1 MSYQLPDGIIETKE
15 GFFVLKDD
23 THLSRWIEEQGRLD
37 IAEGQIAFYR
47 QHIPVGGIVIDAGA
61 SLGDHTL
68 TYAKLVG
75 PTGRV
80 LAIEPEELSFEALK
94 LNFDRWQNVICVRA
108 VLSDSDGYFKIH
120 REANVGGSHVSEFG
134 SNVRSLQLDEY
145 LNSLTACHLIHLDVE
160 GFEVRALNG
169 AWEIIKKFRPAI
181 VLEINH
187 AALAKYGYSE
197 QAVATL
203 LNTFGYDYKEI
214 EPHHHGGLAQRDVIA
229 LPR

>member
-1 MSYQLPDGIIETKE
+1 MSYKLPDGIIQTPA
-15 GFFVLKDD
+15 GFFVLEDD
-23 THLSRWIEEQGRLD
+23 THLSRWVEEHGRLD
-37 IAEGQIAFYR
+37 IAEGQIEFYR
-47 QHIPVGGIVIDAGA
+47 KHIPIGGTVIDSGA
-61 SLGDHTL
+61 SIGDHTL

-94 LNFDRWQNVICVRA
+94 LNFDRWQNVVCVRA
-108 VLSDSDGYFKIH
+108 ALSDTDDYVNMH
-120 REANVGGSHVSEFG
+120 REANVGGSHVSEHG
-134 SNVRSLQLDEY
+134 SNVRCIRLDEY
-145 LNSLTACHLIHLDVE
+145 LTSLTACHLIHLDVE

-169 AWEIIKKFRPAI
+169 AWGIIKQFRPAI

-197 QAVATL
+197 QSIVTL
-203 LNTFGYDYKEI
+203 LHTFGYDMKEI
-214 EPHHHGGLAQRDVIA
+214 EPHHHSGLAQRDVIA